1 MLALSFGF
9 SKVSFVELEK
19 QDEDRVLELSKTA
32 AGLLKSEKDL
42 TPLISSMF
50 VLTDSSD
57 LKFHLYFLLIYA
69 LSQKDLCISKDLFLN
84 LYFDFP
90 VASSDFALLSDDHN
104 HQVFD
109 SKDANLCWH
118 AFHLHKNLRANPYA
132 SEHERQPKVICAS
145 LYEELSLI
153 KGFESIKTS
162 PSCDLIGYILHYC
175 AVDDLEKRAMIAAL
189 FYAITCV
196 DKNEASFVQYRD
208 VLLNHGIAVD
218 LHDSH
223 SAEKILS
230 ALSFVDGCF
239 FKKELAFSSASF

>member
-1 MLALSFGF
+1 MLVFSFGF
-9 SKVSFVELEK
+9 ANATSVELER

-32 AGLLKSEKDL
+32 AGLLRSEVDL

-50 VLTDSSD
+50 VLTDSND
-57 LKFHLYFLLIYA
+57 LKLHLYFLLIYA
-69 LSQKDLCISKDLFLN
+69 LSEKDLRFSKDLFLN
-84 LYFDFP
+84 LYFNFP
-90 VASSDFALLSDDHN
+90 AASLDLGSLSENAN

-118 AFHLHKNLRANPYA
+118 AFHLHKNLTAKPYA
-132 SEHERQPKVICAS
+132 SSHENKPKHLCAS
-145 LYEELSLI
+145 LYEDLSLI

-189 FYAITCV
+189 FYAITCI
-196 DKNEASFVQYRD
+196 DKNEASFVQYSN

-223 SAEKILS
+223 SAERILS
-230 ALSFVDGCF
+230 ALSSVENCF
-239 FKKELAFSSASF
+239 FKKELASSSASF